1 MFKEI
6 LKTTYVFSQFKGFKG
21 PAGSFSA
28 GLNVKYP
35 HENDKTHH
43 MEDPL
48 GTYIST
54 LSASQSQTLRNL
66 ASKGHVK
73 VGNISFSK
81 IQRNYDFDALL
92 NLSGRTN
99 KLSNITL
106 EAEIETNTSDE
117 QLQML
122 KEKTE
127 RICPVYRVISGSGV
141 RINTIWRN
149 KEFIPK

>member
-1 MFKEI
+1 
-6 LKTTYVFSQFKGFKG
+6 
-21 PAGSFSA
+21 
-28 GLNVKYP
+28 
-35 HENDKTHH
+35 

-48 GTYIST
+48 GTYISS
-54 LSASQSQTLRNL
+54 LAASQTQTLRSL

-73 VGNISFSK
+73 LGNIAFSK

-99 KLSNITL
+99 KLSDITL
-106 EAEIETNTSDE
+106 EAEIESNTSDE
-117 QLQML
+117 QLQKL

-127 RICPVYRVISGSGV
+127 RICPVYKVISGSGI

-149 KEFIPK
+149 KKFTPQ